1 MSRHSKWSKV
11 KQFKGAVDAK
21 RSASFTKLAREIQV
35 AAREKGA
42 DPKLNLRLRVAID
55 RARKA
60 SMPKDSIERAMER
73 GSGASGEGQIESLIY
88 EAYGPGGTALII
100 WCLTDNRNR
109 SANDVK
115 HLLIKYGASLAA
127 SGAVSYLFD
136 HQGVIRIPDG
146 WPMDRREKMELELI
160 DAGAE
165 DFREEDSS
173 LLIICHVRNLS
184 RIAEA
189 VSKFGLTVES
199 AEMEWLPKLLIET
212 NEETGVAVEELIS
225 LLEELD
231 DVSKVYSN
239 LA

>member
-35 AAREKGA
+35 AAKEKGA
-42 DPKLNLRLRVAID
+42 DPSLNLRLRVAID
-55 RARKA
+55 RARRA
-60 SMPKDSIERAMER
+60 SMPKDSIERAVER
-73 GSGASGEGQIESLIY
+73 GSGAGGEGQIDFLVY

-100 WCLTDNRNR
+100 ECLTDNRNR

-115 HLLIKYGASLAA
+115 HLLTKHGASLAA
-127 SGAVSYLFD
+127 SGSVTYLFD
-136 HQGVIRIPDG
+136 HQGVVRLTEDLSV
-146 WPMDRREKMELELI
+146 DRHEEIELSLI

-165 DFREEDSS
+165 DMREEDSS
-173 LLIICHVRNLS
+173 LLIVCDTKNLS
-184 RIAEA
+184 QVAEA
-189 VSKFGLTVES
+189 VEKHDLTVES
-199 AEMEWLPKLLIET
+199 AELEWLPKLLVET
-212 NEETGVAVEELIS
+212 DEETGMIIEDLITA
-225 LLEELD
+225 LEELD